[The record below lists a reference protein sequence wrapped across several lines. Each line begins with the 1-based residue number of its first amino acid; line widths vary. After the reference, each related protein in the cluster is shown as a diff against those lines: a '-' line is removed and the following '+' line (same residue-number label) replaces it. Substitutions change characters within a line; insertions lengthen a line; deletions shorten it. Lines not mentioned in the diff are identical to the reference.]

1 MIRILFFLA
10 LIVSVLYMLRSLL
23 GGGGGG
29 GPRRSRFKCET
40 CAHCRSLF
48 GDGVM
53 CGFQEKQV
61 FKNPVQIEMCPDHT
75 HRP

>member
-1 MIRILFFLA
+1 MIRLLFILA
-10 LIVSVLYMLRSLL
+10 VIVSVLYVLRSAL
-23 GGGGGG
+23 GGGGGPG
-29 GPRRSRFKCET
+29 RSRFKCAT

-53 CGFQEKQV
+53 CGFEERKV

-75 HRP
+75 HGP